1 MLMVPAAVMGGGGN
15 MVDMFGG
22 GIEVFVFDDDDT
34 EAPIGGGMLRFGG
47 GMRIRFV
54 VDDDGVAPFMGG
66 GGLFICISI
75 FCVSLFRSFV
85 LPKFVVVH
93 CFFIIDIFLIR
104 DECVLSLFF

>member
-22 GIEVFVFDDDDT
+22 GIKVFVFD

-54 VDDDGVAPFMGG
+54 AVVVGVDAGVAPFMGG

-75 FCVSLFRSFV
+75 FFVFLSFCLCLFY
-85 LPKFVVVH
+85 
-93 CFFIIDIFLIR
+93 
-104 DECVLSLFF
+104 